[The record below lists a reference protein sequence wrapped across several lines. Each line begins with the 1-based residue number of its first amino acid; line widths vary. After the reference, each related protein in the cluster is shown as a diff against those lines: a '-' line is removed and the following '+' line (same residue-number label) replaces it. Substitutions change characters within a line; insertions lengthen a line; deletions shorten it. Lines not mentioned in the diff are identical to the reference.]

1 MINYNILNGSCR
13 RLLETSNIDRLTEM
27 KILTNKSGRF
37 TKEDYQQYQELI
49 ETIKTTTL
57 ISESNLIEE
66 QPLLIIDTFK
76 METGHWFVCRNNHVY
91 NINEVRFL
99 QIKNKIYLLF

>member
-1 MINYNILNGSCR
+1 MINCNILNDVYGC
-13 RLLETSNIDRLTEM
+13 LLETSNSDCLTEM

-49 ETIKTTTL
+49 EKFKECI
-57 ISESNLIEE
+57 LIEE

-99 QIKNKIYLLF
+99 QI